1 MHSQN
6 YKLTPAPSE
15 IASQFPPPRTFE
27 LSHMQLQLLAK
38 DGDQFVHII
47 GAPSELAT
55 QTLF

>member
-27 LSHMQLQLLAK
+27 
-38 DGDQFVHII
+38 QFLII
-47 GAPSELAT
+47 VSGKKVLEEHS
-55 QTLF
+55 LFQIVT

>member
-27 LSHMQLQLLAK
+27 QIPK
-38 DGDQFVHII
+38 I
-47 GAPSELAT
+47 GSGKKVLEEHSVFQIVT
-55 QTLF
+55 